1 MSNPFPTNAIC
12 DIYWTAHGF
21 PGDVSNVPFTLV
33 AGWEEGQRAGT
44 RNVPTLMYTHIGH
57 FELNVD
63 IRDNYLGAM
72 VVDPINQRTLNVI
85 DPGSGVYATAYAI
98 NFVERVNRG
107 QRADHLVAYLSRG
120 TPIWPTDF
128 L

>member
-12 DIYWTAHGF
+12 DIYWTAHGI
-21 PGDVSNVPFTLV
+21 PGDVTSVPFTLV
-33 AGWEEGQRAGT
+33 AAWEEGQRAGT
-44 RNVPTLMYTHIGH
+44 RNVPGLMYTHIGH
-57 FELNVD
+57 FELTVD
-63 IRDNYLGAM
+63 IRDNYIGGM
-72 VVDPINQRTLNVI
+72 TVDPVNARTLDVF
-85 DPGSGVYATAYAI
+85 DPQTGIYAAAYGI